1 VSSLAAERRP
11 GFVLHNKAK
20 TVTVDLN
27 LGGTFDIMIY
37 YISKVFWLIAA
48 PTSALILVNV
58 FATFWALL
66 DGSTFAAWLAAAA
79 ACGLVIAAFTPI
91 GFALMIPLE
100 NRFAL
105 SSLSESLG
113 DFNQQTFCKAA

>member
-1 VSSLAAERRP
+1 MAAERRP

-66 DGSTFAAWLAAAA
+66 DGIDIR
-79 ACGLVIAAFTPI
+79 GLVSSGGGLRAGHCSVHAD
-91 GFALMIPLE
+91 
-100 NRFAL
+100 RFRAH
-105 SSLSESLG
+105 
-113 DFNQQTFCKAA
+113 DTA